1 VTHSRQAG
9 IKEGTG
15 PYDPCKG
22 DPCSLCWPKKGEKGG
37 GPGCSSPPGVM
48 ANITLRNITVIKPQ
62 GSAGVIFGNDSRPI
76 VGLVFDGVRVVQPAP
91 DGVWGKAFYFC
102 EGVERGVATGGT
114 WPVPPCFSQRR
125 LDTE

>member
-1 VTHSRQAG
+1 
-9 IKEGTG
+9 
-15 PYDPCKG
+15 
-22 DPCSLCWPKKGEKGG
+22 
-37 GPGCSSPPGVM
+37 M

-114 WPVPPCFSQRR
+114 WPVPPCLCLSTYLIHSQSGSTSRSR
-125 LDTE
+125 